1 MPCSEPASNSPPST
15 ALKHYFWLPTSRPSV
30 RHTVRSRG
38 ALQVHNA
45 TLWSL
50 ASKGKEIE
58 LTDTVGKKSICGVG
72 GEGSDQDKSLPG
84 IEGIHVEFV
93 ASGESDPTDSPSDLA
108 IKNVNSEKS
117 VTVDGEKLE
126 NGKEKKLGI
135 GMKILFGD
143 DTEYQVLRNVRTHA

>member
-1 MPCSEPASNSPPST
+1 MVRSALACRSGCRAANQPAIAHLLQHLST
-15 ALKHYFWLPTSRPSV
+15 TSGCLLLGTPTANMSFNTAKLSLSSKFVTTVAFRPSV

-108 IKNVNSEKS
+108 IKV
-117 VTVDGEKLE
+117 GL
-126 NGKEKKLGI
+126 
-135 GMKILFGD
+135 
-143 DTEYQVLRNVRTHA
+143 QAQ

>member
-1 MPCSEPASNSPPST
+1 MPCSETASNSPPSA
-15 ALKHYFWLPTSRPSV
+15 ALKHQFRPSV
-30 RHTVRSRG
+30 KHTVRSRG

-72 GEGSDQDKSLPG
+72 GAGSDQDKTLPD
-84 IEGIHVEFV
+84 IEGIHVEFT

>member
-1 MPCSEPASNSPPST
+1 MSFNT
-15 ALKHYFWLPTSRPSV
+15 AKLSLSSKFVTPVAFRPSV
-30 RHTVRSRG
+30 KHT
-38 ALQVHNA
+38 
-45 TLWSL
+45 
-50 ASKGKEIE
+50 
-58 LTDTVGKKSICGVG
+58 
-72 GEGSDQDKSLPG
+72 SLPE

-108 IKNVNSEKS
+108 IKNVNSKKS

>member
-1 MPCSEPASNSPPST
+1 MVRSALACRSGCRAANQPAIAHLLQHLSTPSGCLLLGTPT
-15 ALKHYFWLPTSRPSV
+15 ATMSFNTAKLSLSSKFVTPVAFRPSV

-72 GEGSDQDKSLPG
+72 GEGSDQDKVHALTCWPFLRQLALSASCVSFAETSCTSAPQASL
-84 IEGIHVEFV
+84 
-93 ASGESDPTDSPSDLA
+93 
-108 IKNVNSEKS
+108 
-117 VTVDGEKLE
+117 
-126 NGKEKKLGI
+126 
-135 GMKILFGD
+135 
-143 DTEYQVLRNVRTHA
+143 

>member
-1 MPCSEPASNSPPST
+1 VTKPI
-15 ALKHYFWLPTSRPSV
+15 L
-30 RHTVRSRG
+30 
-38 ALQVHNA
+38 LQ
-45 TLWSL
+45 
-50 ASKGKEIE
+50 
-58 LTDTVGKKSICGVG
+58 
-72 GEGSDQDKSLPG
+72 SLPG

-108 IKNVNSEKS
+108 IKVGLQAQQLRCRLLWTAFMACCEPPMASQPLRLPAPHLSTTCVVSLPVVLAVSVAMQNVNSEKS

-143 DTEYQVLRNVRTHA
+143 DTEYQVQHMAHTVYAHKQTAVLSDCKHI